1 MRGQNNTPTISN
13 YFYSVYVETGTSAT
27 DQVSLDFY
35 MSDTQGSTT
44 TLGAKL
50 RKWNI
55 KVTQISCGTTYT

>member
-1 MRGQNNTPTISN
+1 M
-13 YFYSVYVETGTSAT
+13 YVETGTSAT